1 MFKKIISNPS
11 KSIVGQLRLIVVV
24 LVVFAGFNLA
34 NLMHQTR
41 GASSDGRVVNK
52 TGVVRGK
59 TQRLMKLVFLQGRP
73 EPVVAE
79 AQTDS
84 ESSAFETDPFE
95 ADQASA
101 DSEPS
106 TVVAADNLPRDEI
119 EQKIDKFMID
129 LDQIIAGLTNGS
141 QELELPKIRDSEY
154 QANMAELSQAW
165 EQLKVDIDS
174 FLEAPTRQQRAALLA
189 DSEAYWDLTNKTTDS
204 AEVHATQNARNS
216 TLLALIVNV
225 GILIFIL
232 IISETLRKRLRTTVT
247 SLTSSS
253 TQIATTIAQQERIAS
268 QQASS
273 VNETTTTM
281 DELEAS
287 SRHAAEQAI
296 AAVEDA
302 KQAFAASESGQ
313 QAVSQGLEGMFAL
326 EQKVEAISEQIVT
339 LSGQADQISNI
350 SQLVIDFA
358 NQTNMLAL
366 NSSVEAV
373 RAGEHGKG
381 FAVVA
386 NEIRKLADQS
396 QQSADK
402 INALVS
408 DIQKAINET
417 VMVAEEGTKTV
428 KSGVQIAK
436 RAEEAFGEVKEAVNQ
451 VVINNQQVSLNLKQQ
466 VNAIQQVVDAMES
479 INQGAKETAGG
490 LGQTKEGT
498 QHLNEAAIGLQKMV

>member
-1 MFKKIISNPS
+1 MRNPS
-11 KSIVGQLRLIVVV
+11 KSIVGQLRLIVAV
-24 LVVFAGFNLA
+24 LFVFAAFNLV
-34 NLMHQTR
+34 NLYRQTT
-41 GASSDGRVVNK
+41 GASGDSRVINY
-52 TGVVRGK
+52 TGIVRGK
-59 TQRLMKLVFLQGRP
+59 TQRLIKLVFLQGQP
-73 EPVVAE
+73 NGVEVEVSADAE
-79 AQTDS
+79 ENSVPISPPAETDS
-84 ESSAFETDPFE
+84 EPIGE
-95 ADQASA
+95 AVED
-101 DSEPS
+101 
-106 TVVAADNLPRDEI
+106 TLPRAEI
-119 EQKIDKFMID
+119 QQNIDAIIPE
-129 LDQIIAGLTNGS
+129 LDQIIAGLANGDS
-141 QELELPKIRDSEY
+141 ELELAKINDSDF
-154 QANMAELSQAW
+154 QANMVDLRQAW
-165 EQLKVDIDS
+165 EQLKTDVES
-174 FLEAPTRQQRAALLA
+174 FLEEPSPQRRADLLA
-189 DSEAYWDLTNKTTDS
+189 ASEAYWDLTNKTTFS
-204 AEVHATQNARNS
+204 AEAHAASNVQNS
-216 TLLALIVNV
+216 TRLAVVLNV
-225 GILIFIL
+225 GILIIIL
-232 IISETLRKRLRTTVT
+232 IISETLRMRLKTTVAG
-247 SLTSSS
+247 LTTSS

-302 KQAFAASESGQ
+302 KQAFAASEAGQ
-313 QAVSQGLEGMFAL
+313 KAVSQGLEGMFAL
-326 EQKVEAISEQIVT
+326 EQKVEAIAEQIVT
-339 LSGQADQISNI
+339 LSGQASQISNI

-408 DIQKAINET
+408 EIQKAINET

-428 KSGVQIAK
+428 KSGVQIAR

-451 VVINNQQVSLNLKQQ
+451 VVLNNQQVSLNLKQQ
-466 VNAIQQVVDAMES
+466 VNAIQQVVDAMEA

-498 QHLNEAAIGLQKMV
+498 EYLNEAAIGLQKMV

>member
-1 MFKKIISNPS
+1 MLKKIVNNPS
-11 KSIVGQLRLIVVV
+11 KSIVGQLRLIVAV
-24 LVVFAGFNLA
+24 LFVFAVFNLA
-34 NLMHQTR
+34 NLYRQATGTSGDSR
-41 GASSDGRVVNK
+41 IVNY
-52 TGVVRGK
+52 TGIVRGK
-59 TQRLMKLVFLQGRP
+59 TQRLVKLVFLQAQPGSVEVLVPAESDSPDTIPTPAETIP
-73 EPVVAE
+73 EPSRVATE
-79 AQTDS
+79 DA
-84 ESSAFETDPFE
+84 
-95 ADQASA
+95 
-101 DSEPS
+101 
-106 TVVAADNLPRDEI
+106 LPRAEI
-119 EQKIDKFMID
+119 QQNIDTIVPE
-129 LDQIIAGLTNGS
+129 LDQIIAGLTDGDP
-141 QELELPKIRDSEY
+141 ELELARINDSEF
-154 QANMAELSQAW
+154 QANMANLRQAW
-165 EQLKVDIDS
+165 EQLKIDLES
-174 FLEAPTRQQRAALLA
+174 FLEEPSPQGRADLLA
-189 DSEAYWDLTNKTTDS
+189 TSEAYWDLTNKTTFA
-204 AEVHATQNARNS
+204 AEAHAARNVRNS
-216 TLLALIVNV
+216 TRLAVVLNI
-225 GILIFIL
+225 GILIIIL
-232 IISETLRKRLRTTVT
+232 IISETLRTRLKKTVA
-247 SLTSSS
+247 SLTTSS

-302 KQAFAASESGQ
+302 KQAFTASEAGQ
-313 QAVSQGLEGMFAL
+313 KAVSQGLEGMFAL
-326 EQKVEAISEQIVT
+326 EQKVEAIAEQIVT
-339 LSGQADQISNI
+339 LSGQASQISNI

-408 DIQKAINET
+408 EIQKAINET

-428 KSGVQIAK
+428 KSGVQIAR

-451 VVINNQQVSLNLKQQ
+451 VVLNNQQVSLNLKQQ
-466 VNAIQQVVDAMES
+466 VNAIQQVVDAMEA

-498 QHLNEAAIGLQKMV
+498 EHLNEAAIGLQKMV